1 VGQPVSD
8 TEAGATGP
16 IDTTTGETAPDQ
28 LGEGAVDEGQ
38 GGGGGAPSPLRVALV
53 GCGNISAQYLA
64 SLPQLSNLRLVSVTD
79 AVEAAA
85 ERVAAEQGVPARS
98 LEDVLA
104 DPEVDLVLNLTPPQL
119 HAPLTIAALEAGKHV
134 YLEKPFAVGADEA
147 TQMLA
152 AAERSGRRIGSA
164 PDTVLGIG
172 IQTARRLIDD
182 GQIGRPVAATAFMMS
197 PGHEGW
203 HPNPGFYYLR
213 GGGPLLDMGVYYLT
227 ALVTLLG
234 PIAEVSAMS
243 SRMRTERK
251 VPDAG
256 PRAGEILPVEVDT
269 YVAATLRHDSG
280 VISTLIVSFDTIA
293 SQLPRIEVYGTAA
306 SLDVP
311 DPNQF
316 ANPVGISR
324 SRTEPFA
331 YVSDLAGYA
340 GAGRGYGLADL
351 ARSIAAGTPHRQSAE
366 LGFHVHEVMERIA
379 EASTAGATVPVVS
392 RCDRPAPV
400 PQGARPEI
408 F

>member
-1 VGQPVSD
+1 MGQPVSD
-8 TEAGATGP
+8 PTPAQVVPDDHATEP
-16 IDTTTGETAPDQ
+16 AP
-28 LGEGAVDEGQ
+28 LT
-38 GGGGGAPSPLRVALV
+38 VALV

-64 SLPQLSNLRLVSVTD
+64 SLPNLQNLRLVSVTD
-79 AVEAAA
+79 AVPAAA
-85 ERVAAEQGVPARS
+85 ERVAGEQGVPARP
-98 LEDVLA
+98 LAQVLA
-104 DPEVDLVLNLTPPQL
+104 DPSVDLVLNLTPPQL

-134 YLEKPFAVGADEA
+134 YLEKPFAVSAAEA

-152 AAERSGRRIGSA
+152 AADKAGRRIGSA

-182 GQIGRPVAATAFMMS
+182 GQIGRPIAATAFMMS

-243 SRMRTERK
+243 SRLRTERR
-251 VPDAG
+251 VPDDG
-256 PRAGEILPVEVDT
+256 PRAGEVLPVEVDT

-280 VISTLIVSFDTIA
+280 VISTLIVSFDTVA
-293 SQLPRIEVYGTAA
+293 SQLPRIEVYGSAA

-316 ANPVGISR
+316 ANPVGIAR
-324 SRTEPFA
+324 ARTEPFA

-340 GAGRGYGLADL
+340 GAGRGYGLSDL
-351 ARSIAAGTPHRQSAE
+351 ARAVATGTAHRQSAE

-379 EASTAGATVPVVS
+379 EASAAGATVPVVS

>member
-1 VGQPVSD
+1 MSTVAEGEDGVDQD
-8 TEAGATGP
+8 AGVASA
-16 IDTTTGETAPDQ
+16 TTTEPVAGPE
-28 LGEGAVDEGQ
+28 
-38 GGGGGAPSPLRVALV
+38 PLRVALV
-53 GCGNISAQYLA
+53 GCVNISAQYLD
-64 SLPQLSNLRLVSVTD
+64 SLPRLSNLRLVSVTD
-79 AVEAAA
+79 AVAAA
-85 ERVAAEQGVPARS
+85 ADRVAAEQGVPARP

-104 DPEVDLVLNLTPPQL
+104 DPAVDVVLNLTPPQL
-119 HAPLTIAALEAGKHV
+119 HAPLTIAALQAGKHV
-134 YLEKPFAVGADEA
+134 YLEKPFAVSAAEA
-147 TQMLA
+147 TQMLEA
-152 AAERSGRRIGSA
+152 AAAADRRIGSA

-182 GQIGRPVAATAFMMS
+182 GQIGRPIAATAFMMS

-243 SRMRTERK
+243 SRLRTERR

-293 SQLPRIEVYGTAA
+293 SQLPRIEVYGSAA

-324 SRTEPFA
+324 ARTDPFA

-340 GAGRGYGLADL
+340 GAGRGYGLSDL
-351 ARSIAAGTPHRQSAE
+351 ARAIVTGTPHRQSAE

-379 EASTAGATVPVVS
+379 EASDAGTTVRVVS

-400 PQGARPEI
+400 PQGVRPED

>member
-1 VGQPVSD
+1 MSASAATDRVGASEEPADRARGS
-8 TEAGATGP
+8 EAA
-16 IDTTTGETAPDQ
+16 
-28 LGEGAVDEGQ
+28 
-38 GGGGGAPSPLRVALV
+38 PLRVGLV

-64 SLPQLSNLRLVSVTD
+64 SLPALPNLRLVSVTD
-79 AVEAAA
+79 AVPAAA
-85 ERVAAEQGVPARS
+85 ERVATEQGVPART
-98 LEDVLA
+98 LDQVLA
-104 DPEVDLVLNLTPPQL
+104 ADDVDVVLNLTPPQL
-119 HAPLTIAALEAGKHV
+119 HAPLTVAALEAGKHV
-134 YLEKPFAVGADEA
+134 YLEKPFAVSAAEA

-152 AAERSGRRIGSA
+152 AAQAAGRRIGSA

-172 IQTARRLIDD
+172 LQTARRLIDD
-182 GQIGRPVAATAFMMS
+182 GQIGRPIAATAFMMS

-243 SRMRTERK
+243 SRLRTERR
-251 VPDAG
+251 VPVDG

-293 SQLPRIEVYGTAA
+293 SRLPRIEVYGSAA

-324 SRTEPFA
+324 ARTEPFA

-351 ARSIAAGTPHRQSAE
+351 ARAIATDTPHRQSAE

-379 EASTAGATVPVVS
+379 EASAAGSTTQVIS
-392 RCDRPAPV
+392 RCERPAPV

>member
-1 VGQPVSD
+1 MTGVAAGDRPASSEEPAD
-8 TEAGATGP
+8 RPRGTEAA
-16 IDTTTGETAPDQ
+16 
-28 LGEGAVDEGQ
+28 
-38 GGGGGAPSPLRVALV
+38 PLRVGLV

-64 SLPQLSNLRLVSVTD
+64 SLPALPNLRLVSVTD
-79 AVEAAA
+79 AVPAAA
-85 ERVAAEQGVPARS
+85 ERVATAQGVPART
-98 LEDVLA
+98 LDQVLA
-104 DPEVDLVLNLTPPQL
+104 ADDVDVVLNLTPPQL
-119 HAPLTIAALEAGKHV
+119 HAPLTVAALEAGKHV
-134 YLEKPFAVGADEA
+134 YLEKPFAVSAAEA

-152 AAERSGRRIGSA
+152 AAQAAGRRIGSA

-172 IQTARRLIDD
+172 LQTARRLIDD
-182 GQIGRPVAATAFMMS
+182 GQIGRPIAATAFMMS

-243 SRMRTERK
+243 SRLRTERR
-251 VPDAG
+251 VPVDG

-293 SQLPRIEVYGTAA
+293 SRLPRIEVYGSAA

-324 SRTEPFA
+324 ARTEPFA

-351 ARSIAAGTPHRQSAE
+351 ARAIATDTPHRQSAE

-379 EASTAGATVPVVS
+379 EASAAGSTTQVIS
-392 RCDRPAPV
+392 RCERPGPV